1 MKEYRFDKKI
11 GILGGGQLGKMLCI
25 EATRLDL
32 EIHIL
37 DKEVSYPAAHLCS
50 KFVKGDFTKYDD
62 VLAFGKDLDIITI
75 EIERVNVAALKK
87 LEEMGKE
94 VYPQPAALEIIQDK
108 GKQKDFYNQ
117 HNLATGKHK
126 HFDNKKAI
134 LDKIE
139 NGTIQFP
146 FVQKA
151 CQDGYDG
158 KGVQII
164 KHKENI
170 DSIMDTHSIV
180 EDLIDIEKELA
191 VIVARNPKGEMSTYP
206 LVEMEFHP
214 TANLVEYLSCPAK
227 VSQKVIL
234 EATTLAKNIM
244 EAFDLCGLLAVE
256 LFLTKDGQLLINE
269 VAPRPHNSGHHTL
282 DAAHTSQFE
291 QHLRAIL
298 NLPLGNTDNIKASVM
313 VNLLGDVAYTGDV
326 LYEGLEEAINVPGAN
341 VLLYGKTQ
349 TRPNRKMGHATILAD
364 DVDTARTNAQKL
376 KQLLT
381 IKSKN
386 QQ

>member
-1 MKEYRFDKKI
+1 M
-11 GILGGGQLGKMLCI
+11 
-25 EATRLDL
+25 
-32 EIHIL
+32 
-37 DKEVSYPAAHLCS
+37 
-50 KFVKGDFTKYDD
+50 
-62 VLAFGKDLDIITI
+62 
-75 EIERVNVAALKK
+75 
-87 LEEMGKE
+87 
-94 VYPQPAALEIIQDK
+94 
-108 GKQKDFYNQ
+108 
-117 HNLATGKHK
+117 
-126 HFDNKKAI
+126 
-134 LDKIE
+134 
-139 NGTIQFP
+139 
-146 FVQKA
+146 
-151 CQDGYDG
+151 
-158 KGVQII
+158 
-164 KHKENI
+164 
-170 DSIMDTHSIV
+170 
-180 EDLIDIEKELA
+180 
-191 VIVARNPKGEMSTYP
+191 
-206 LVEMEFHP
+206 
-214 TANLVEYLSCPAK
+214 
-227 VSQKVIL
+227 
-234 EATTLAKNIM
+234 
-244 EAFDLCGLLAVE
+244 E